1 MCNYGCFRTRLKFSF
16 QYWDS
21 ITKEDL
27 EFSVGTK
34 QGNWEVKEQLL
45 PEEDRRGTIY
55 HDGNSEYASSMYH
68 QSNNRNSNY
77 GVI

>member
-1 MCNYGCFRTRLKFSF
+1 MKSANDE

-34 QGNWEVKEQLL
+34 QGNWEVKELL
-45 PEEDRRGTIY
+45 NDDDRRGTLY
-55 HDGNSEYASSMYH
+55 PEGTSEYASSMYH
-68 QSNNRNSNY
+68 QATPRTSNY
-77 GVI
+77 GGYHT